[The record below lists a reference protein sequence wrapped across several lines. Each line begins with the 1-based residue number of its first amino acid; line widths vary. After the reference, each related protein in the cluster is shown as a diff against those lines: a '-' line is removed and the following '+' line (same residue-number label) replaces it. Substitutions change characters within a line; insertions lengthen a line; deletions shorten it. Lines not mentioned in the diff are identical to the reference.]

1 MWYLH
6 NFPGDNVEMFFDYTE
21 LHLTYKLNLKF
32 SSVEC
37 KGGEHH
43 YYTQC
48 GFAVWVQGYNYSLS
62 SGSSVYKFFGLPYV
76 IISYCGLLFG
86 NDFFGGDVFRF
97 TLKQ

>member
-37 KGGEHH
+37 KGGEHQLL
-43 YYTQC
+43 YT
-48 GFAVWVQGYNYSLS
+48 VWFCCVG
-62 SGSSVYKFFGLPYV
+62 SGL
-76 IISYCGLLFG
+76 
-86 NDFFGGDVFRF
+86 
-97 TLKQ
+97 